1 VEDILSLK
9 ASFQQEL
16 QATARLSELQQLKV
30 KYLGK
35 KGLVT
40 TKLRTLSTI
49 SPEIRPL
56 YGKTVNEVKV
66 YIEEEIDRIE
76 SLLKSEEYKR
86 RILSEAIDIT
96 LPGKFTPFGR
106 EHPITRILSEITAI
120 FVSMGFEIAEGPEV
134 EHDYYNF
141 EALNFPKDHPARDMQ
156 DTFFISDDVVLRTH
170 TSPVQVRVMEK
181 RKPPLKIVAPGKVY
195 RCDADVSH
203 TPMFHQV
210 EGFIVDTDIAFSDL
224 KGVLEAFIHS
234 IFSAETPVR
243 FRPSFFPFTEPSA
256 EVDIGCIF
264 CLGKGCRVCKHT
276 GWLEILGAGMINPRV
291 FEMVGYDPEVYTG
304 FAFGMG
310 VERITMLKYAI
321 DDIRL
326 FFENDLRF
334 LKQF

>member
-1 VEDILSLK
+1 MEDILSLK
-9 ASFQQEL
+9 TSFQQES

-264 CLGKGCRVCKHT
+264 CSGKGCRVCKHT

-310 VERITMLKYAI
+310 VERITMLKYSI